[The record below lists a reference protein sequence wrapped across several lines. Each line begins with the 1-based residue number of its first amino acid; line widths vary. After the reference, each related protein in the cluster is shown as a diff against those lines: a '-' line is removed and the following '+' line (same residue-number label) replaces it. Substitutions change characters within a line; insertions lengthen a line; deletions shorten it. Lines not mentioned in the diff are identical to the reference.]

1 MPALRLCVHAAGL
14 SCRLLNAHPFAECLC
29 CDLQLALILP
39 YVRVGE
45 WITGSPRV
53 ELKPVGITD
62 LFKQG
67 SGGKLSITPTSDPL
81 PDMQLVSRAL
91 YWQLQIRHHCLP
103 KVSLN
108 HEMRAADLLR
118 SVGCALLAWA
128 LTWPLVAGGVYLA
141 TVPGFQILRRKYA
154 PCNLAS
160 TVELPQCLLPIC
172 RPDCLLSRCHVVPRC
187 TTAIGRNATIT
198 APADASPVATQVILN
213 HDCRCIYLV
222 DIRTVRHSAQNSQ

>member
-14 SCRLLNAHPFAECLC
+14 SCRLLNGHPFAECLY

-91 YWQLQIRHHCLP
+91 
-103 KVSLN
+103 
-108 HEMRAADLLR
+108 
-118 SVGCALLAWA
+118 
-128 LTWPLVAGGVYLA
+128 
-141 TVPGFQILRRKYA
+141 
-154 PCNLAS
+154 
-160 TVELPQCLLPIC
+160 
-172 RPDCLLSRCHVVPRC
+172 
-187 TTAIGRNATIT
+187 IGRFKSGII
-198 APADASPVATQVILN
+198 VCQ
-213 HDCRCIYLV
+213 R
-222 DIRTVRHSAQNSQ
+222 